1 MIYLLENI
9 IYSII
14 ITTGILIFFNIS
26 KKTSLTTLDTTSNIK
41 YFYICK
47 K

>member
-14 ITTGILIFFNIS
+14 ITTGILIFFNIG
-26 KKTSLTTLDTTSNIK
+26 KKTSLTTLDTTILDTYNT
-41 YFYICK
+41 
-47 K
+47 